1 MCGSRERS
9 EECSISDDTVFNG
22 NPGVGL
28 VKTAHMEFSTHVRER
43 RWTTIAGYG
52 LFVALMVA
60 GYYYN
65 ITFVQLGLIDLGT
78 RLVGMS
84 ETAVS
89 MWMAALAL
97 VTLVV
102 AAVTGITMDRRGWST
117 DLRTKFQL
125 LFGVVCVQFVLTLV
139 APMVRTVPGFGAWIV
154 LASIGLGVGFPVSF
168 SLAIDLVPVP
178 DRGYVAAAITAIA
191 YFLANA
197 IPLSWSVDVFSR
209 LMVAAM
215 APGIVALAVLSFAN
229 LDRLDSL
236 LDALGTQHETYG
248 RGRFCYDDL
257 IRTRSLAFAVPVV
270 LMFGVFFIDSLGF
283 LRIIDTP
290 SLLLSSW
297 QSPEI
302 STRLF
307 IAVAHVVG
315 AVMAGVIYANYSLSR
330 IFLWT
335 FALFALTHVMYT
347 SDLRLAAVFPSIAGD
362 GTSPLNPALYAI
374 AVSFYTTLN
383 FALWPDLSTPES
395 IGTTSAIGI
404 GVAGWLATF
413 SSTALALYFQ
423 AADLTLLSHLNV
435 VQALSL
441 LLLFGLAVGLYVNRM
456 IELARENGG
465 ASA

>member
-1 MCGSRERS
+1 MKLFEY
-9 EECSISDDTVFNG
+9 
-22 NPGVGL
+22 
-28 VKTAHMEFSTHVRER
+28 VREGD
-43 RWTTIAGYG
+43 WSVVAGYG

-84 ETAVS
+84 ETVVS

-102 AAVTGITMDRRGWST
+102 AVVTGVTMDRRGWST
-117 DLRTKFQL
+117 DLRTKLRL
-125 LFGVVCVQFVLTLV
+125 LFGVVCIQFALTLV
-139 APMVRTVPGFGAWIV
+139 APMIRSVPAFGAWIV
-154 LASIGLGVGFPVSF
+154 LASIGLGIGFPVSF
-168 SLAIDLVPVP
+168 SLAIDLVPGP
-178 DRGYVAAAITAIA
+178 DRAYVAAAITAIA
-191 YFLANA
+191 YFFANA
-197 IPLSWSVDVFSR
+197 IPLSWSVDVFSQ
-209 LMVAAM
+209 LMIAAM
-215 APGIVALAVLSFAN
+215 APGVVVLGILSFTSF
-229 LDRLDSL
+229 DRLDAI
-236 LDALGTQHETYG
+236 LDILGKQHERYG
-248 RGRFCYDDL
+248 TGRFCHRTP
-257 IRTRSLAFAVPVV
+257 IRARSLGFAVPVV

-297 QSPEI
+297 QSPDL
-302 STRLF
+302 SMRLF
-307 IAVAHVVG
+307 IAVAHVGG

-335 FALFALTHVMYT
+335 FALFALTHIMYT
-347 SDLRLAAVFPSIAGD
+347 SDLRFAEVFPTIAGD

-383 FALWPDLSTPES
+383 FALWPDLSTSET
-395 IGTTSAIGI
+395 IGTHSAIGI

-441 LLLFGLAVGLYVNRM
+441 LLLFGLAVGLYARRLV
-456 IELARENGG
+456 ELARETGG
-465 ASA
+465 ANV

>member
-1 MCGSRERS
+1 MK
-9 EECSISDDTVFNG
+9 
-22 NPGVGL
+22 L
-28 VKTAHMEFSTHVRER
+28 LAYVREGQ
-43 RWTTIAGYG
+43 WPVVAGYG

-84 ETAVS
+84 ETVVS

-102 AAVTGITMDRRGWST
+102 AVVTGVTMDRRGWST
-117 DLRTKFQL
+117 DLRTKLRL
-125 LFGVVCVQFVLTLV
+125 LFGVVCVQFALTLV
-139 APMVRTVPGFGAWIV
+139 APMIRSVPAFGAWIV
-154 LASIGLGVGFPVSF
+154 LASTGLGVGFPVSF

-209 LMVAAM
+209 LMTTAM
-215 APGIVALAVLSFAN
+215 APGLLVLGVLAFTSF
-229 LDRLDSL
+229 DRLDTI
-236 LDALGTQHETYG
+236 LDTLGEQHERYG
-248 RGRFCYDDL
+248 TGRFCHGGP
-257 IRTRSLAFAVPVV
+257 IQARSLAFAVPVV

-297 QSPEI
+297 QSPEL

-315 AVMAGVIYANYSLSR
+315 AVMAGVIYVNYSLSR

-347 SDLRLAAVFPSIAGD
+347 SDLRFAEVFPTIAGD

-395 IGTTSAIGI
+395 IGTHSAIGI

-423 AADLTLLSHLNV
+423 AAELTLLSHLNV

-441 LLLFGLAVGLYVNRM
+441 LLLFGLAVGLYARRM
-456 IELARENGG
+456 VELARENGG
-465 ASA
+465 IDS

>member
-1 MCGSRERS
+1 
-9 EECSISDDTVFNG
+9 
-22 NPGVGL
+22 
-28 VKTAHMEFSTHVRER
+28 MEFPTHVRRR
-43 RWTTIAGYG
+43 RWMTVAGYG

-78 RLVGMS
+78 RLVGLS

-89 MWMAALAL
+89 AWMATLAL

-102 AAVTGITMDRRGWST
+102 AVATGVTMDRRGWST
-117 DLRTKFQL
+117 HLPTKLRL

-139 APMVRTVPGFGAWIV
+139 APSIRTVPAFGAWIV
-154 LASIGLGVGFPVSF
+154 VASIGLGVGFPVSF
-168 SLAIDLVPVP
+168 SLAVDLVPVP

-197 IPLSWSVDVFSR
+197 IPLSWSIDVFSR
-209 LMVAAM
+209 VMAVAM
-215 APGIVALAVLSFAN
+215 APGVVVLAVLAFAGV
-229 LDRLDSL
+229 DRLDAV
-236 LDALGTQHETYG
+236 LDELGEQSEAFG
-248 RGRFCYDDL
+248 VGRFCHGTPV
-257 IRTRSLAFAVPVV
+257 RARSATFLVPVV

-297 QSPEI
+297 QSPSL

-315 AVMAGVIYANYSLSR
+315 AVMAGIIYANYSLSR
-330 IFLWT
+330 VFLWT

-347 SDLRLAAVFPSIAGD
+347 SDLRFAALFPAIAGD
-362 GTSPLNPALYAI
+362 GSSPLNPALYAI

-383 FALWPDLSTPES
+383 FALWPDLSTPETV
-395 IGTTSAIGI
+395 GTHAAIGI

-423 AADLTLLSHLNV
+423 AAELTLLSHLNV

-441 LLLFGLAVGLYVNRM
+441 LLLFGLAVGLYARRM
-456 IELARENGG
+456 LELARGDGG
-465 ASA
+465 VRA

>member
-1 MCGSRERS
+1 MTLFEY
-9 EECSISDDTVFNG
+9 
-22 NPGVGL
+22 
-28 VKTAHMEFSTHVRER
+28 VREGD
-43 RWTTIAGYG
+43 WSVVAGYG
-52 LFVALMVA
+52 LFVVLMVA

-84 ETAVS
+84 ETVVS

-102 AAVTGITMDRRGWST
+102 AVVTGVTMDRRGWST
-117 DLRTKFQL
+117 DLRTKLRL
-125 LFGVVCVQFVLTLV
+125 LFGVVCVQFALTLV
-139 APMVRTVPGFGAWIV
+139 APMIRSVPVFGAWIV
-154 LASIGLGVGFPVSF
+154 LASIGLGIGFPVSF

-191 YFLANA
+191 YFSANA

-215 APGIVALAVLSFAN
+215 APGVVVLGILSFASF
-229 LDRLDSL
+229 DRLDAT
-236 LDALGTQHETYG
+236 LDTLGKRHERYG
-248 RGRFCYDDL
+248 TGRFCHGTP
-257 IRTRSLAFAVPVV
+257 IQAHSLAFAVPVV

-297 QSPEI
+297 QSPDL

-330 IFLWT
+330 VFVWT

-347 SDLRLAAVFPSIAGD
+347 SDLRVAEVFPAIAGS
-362 GTSPLNPALYAI
+362 GSSPLNPALYAI
-374 AVSFYTTLN
+374 AASFYTTLN
-383 FALWPDLSTPES
+383 FALWPDLSTSET
-395 IGTTSAIGI
+395 IGTHSAIGI

-441 LLLFGLAVGLYVNRM
+441 LLLFGLAVGLYARRM
-456 IELARENGG
+456 AELAREHGG
-465 ASA
+465 ASG

>member
-1 MCGSRERS
+1 
-9 EECSISDDTVFNG
+9 
-22 NPGVGL
+22 
-28 VKTAHMEFSTHVRER
+28 MEFVTYVRKG
-43 RWTTIAGYG
+43 RWTTVSGYV

-78 RLVGMS
+78 RLVGLS

-89 MWMAALAL
+89 TWMAALAL
-97 VTLVV
+97 VTLAV
-102 AAVTGITMDRRGWST
+102 ATVTGVTMDRRGWST
-117 DLRTKFQL
+117 NLRTKLRL
-125 LFGVVCVQFVLTLV
+125 LLGVVCLQFALTLV
-139 APMVRTVPGFGAWIV
+139 APMVRTVPAFGTWIV
-154 LASIGLGVGFPVSF
+154 LASLGLGVGFPVSF

-197 IPLSWSVDVFSR
+197 IPLSWSIDVFSQ

-215 APGIVALAVLSFAN
+215 APGILVLGVLSFVSF
-229 LDRLDSL
+229 DRLDAI
-236 LDALGTQHETYG
+236 LDVLGAQYETYG
-248 RGRFCYDDL
+248 TGRFCHGNL
-257 IRTRSLAFAVPVV
+257 VRARSLAFVVPVV

-297 QSPEI
+297 QSPEL

-307 IAVAHVVG
+307 IAVAHVAG

-330 IFLWT
+330 VFLWT

-347 SDLRLAAVFPSIAGD
+347 SDLRFAAVFPALAGD

-383 FALWPDLSTPES
+383 FALWPDLSTPET
-395 IGTTSAIGI
+395 IGTHSAIGV

-441 LLLFGLAVGLYVNRM
+441 LLLFGLAVGLYVRRM
-456 IELARENGG
+456 VEIAREHGG

>member
-1 MCGSRERS
+1 
-9 EECSISDDTVFNG
+9 
-22 NPGVGL
+22 
-28 VKTAHMEFSTHVRER
+28 MEFSTHVRER
-43 RWTTIAGYG
+43 RWMPVAGYG

-97 VTLVV
+97 VTLAV
-102 AAVTGITMDRRGWST
+102 AAVTGVTMDRRGWST
-117 DLRTKFQL
+117 DLRTKLRL
-125 LFGVVCVQFVLTLV
+125 LFGVVCVQFALTLV
-139 APMVRTVPGFGAWIV
+139 APMVRTVPTFGAWIA

-191 YFLANA
+191 YFFANA
-197 IPLSWSVDVFSR
+197 IPLSWSIDVFSQ
-209 LMVAAM
+209 LMVVAM
-215 APGIVALAVLSFAN
+215 APGIVVLAVLSFVRVN
-229 LDRLDSL
+229 RLDAI
-236 LDALGTQHETYG
+236 LDALGAQHEMYG
-248 RGRFCYDDL
+248 TGRFCHENP
-257 IRTRSLAFAVPVV
+257 IRVRSLAFVVPVV

-297 QSPEI
+297 QSPDG

-330 IFLWT
+330 VFLWT

-347 SDLRLAAVFPSIAGD
+347 SDLRIAEVFPTIAGG

-383 FALWPDLSTPES
+383 FALWPDLSTPET
-395 IGTTSAIGI
+395 IGTHSAIGV

-441 LLLFGLAVGLYVNRM
+441 LLLFGLAVGLYARRM
-456 IELARENGG
+456 VELAREHGG
-465 ASA
+465 VSA

>member
-1 MCGSRERS
+1 MQFTRH
-9 EECSISDDTVFNG
+9 
-22 NPGVGL
+22 L
-28 VKTAHMEFSTHVRER
+28 RER
-43 RWTTIAGYG
+43 RWTTVFGYL

-65 ITFVQLGLIDLGT
+65 ITFVQLGLLDLGT

-89 MWMAALAL
+89 TWMAALAL
-97 VTLVV
+97 ATLVV
-102 AAVTGITMDRRGWST
+102 AVATGVVMDRRGWST
-117 DLRTKFQL
+117 AFRTKL
-125 LFGVVCVQFVLTLV
+125 RILFGVVGVQFLLTLI
-139 APMVRTVPGFGAWIV
+139 APHIRTVPAFGAWIIA
-154 LASIGLGVGFPVSF
+154 ASIGLGVGFPVSF

-191 YFLANA
+191 YFGANA
-197 IPLSWSVDVFSR
+197 IPLSWSIDVFSR
-209 LMVAAM
+209 VMVAAM
-215 APGIVALAVLSFAN
+215 IPGLVVLGLFSFAPV
-229 LDRLDSL
+229 DRIETL
-236 LDALGTQHETYG
+236 LADLGSQYRNFGT
-248 RGRFCYDDL
+248 GRFCHGDPV
-257 IRTRSLAFAVPVV
+257 RTRSLGFLVPVV

-297 QSPEI
+297 QAPDL

-330 IFLWT
+330 MFLWT
-335 FALFALTHVMYT
+335 FALFALTHVLYT
-347 SDLRLAAVFPSIAGD
+347 SDLRLAAVFPGLAQGAS
-362 GTSPLNPALYAI
+362 SPLNPAAYAV

-383 FALWPDLSTPES
+383 FAIWPDLSTAET
-395 IGTTSAIGI
+395 IGTHSAVGI

-413 SSTALALYFQ
+413 ASTALALSLQ
-423 AADLTLLSHLNV
+423 AAETPLLSHLNV

-441 LLLFGLAVGLYVNRM
+441 LLLFGVVVGLYVHRM
-456 IELARENGG
+456 VELVRADGG
-465 ASA
+465 ATA

>member
-1 MCGSRERS
+1 MKLFEYVRAG
-9 EECSISDDTVFNG
+9 DYTV
-22 NPGVGL
+22 V
-28 VKTAHMEFSTHVRER
+28 
-43 RWTTIAGYG
+43 AGYG

-84 ETAVS
+84 ETVVS

-102 AAVTGITMDRRGWST
+102 AVLTGVTMDRRGWST
-117 DLRTKFQL
+117 DLRTRLRL
-125 LFGVVCVQFVLTLV
+125 LFGVVCLQFALTVV
-139 APMVRTVPGFGAWIV
+139 APTIRSVPAFGAWIV

-191 YFLANA
+191 YFVANA
-197 IPLSWSVDVFSR
+197 IPLTWSVDVFSR
-209 LMVAAM
+209 VLVAAM
-215 APGIVALAVLSFAN
+215 GPGLLVLGILSF
-229 LDRLDSL
+229 LHTDRLDTILSIL
-236 LDALGTQHETYG
+236 EGGHETSG
-248 RGRFCYDDL
+248 TGRFCHGTPVE
-257 IRTRSLAFAVPVV
+257 TRSLAFVVPVV

-297 QSPEI
+297 QSPEL
-302 STRLF
+302 STRVF

-347 SDLRLAAVFPSIAGD
+347 SDLRLAAVFPSLARTGP
-362 GTSPLNPALYAI
+362 SPLNPALYAV

-383 FALWPDLSTPES
+383 FALWPDLSTPTS
-395 IGTTSAIGI
+395 IGTHAAIGI

-441 LLLFGLAVGLYVNRM
+441 LLLFGLAVGLYARRLS
-456 IELARENGG
+456 ELARETGG
-465 ASA
+465 TQP

>member
-1 MCGSRERS
+1 M
-9 EECSISDDTVFNG
+9 TV
-22 NPGVGL
+22 
-28 VKTAHMEFSTHVRER
+28 
-43 RWTTIAGYG
+43 AGYG

-78 RLVGMS
+78 RLVGLS

-89 MWMAALAL
+89 TWMAALAL

-102 AAVTGITMDRRGWST
+102 AVATGVTMDRRGWST
-117 DLRTKFQL
+117 SLRTKLRL
-125 LFGVVCVQFVLTLV
+125 LFGVVCVQFALTVV

-197 IPLSWSVDVFSR
+197 IPLSWSIDVFSR
-209 LMVAAM
+209 MMIAAM
-215 APGIVALAVLSFAN
+215 APGILVLGVLSFVSF
-229 LDRLDSL
+229 DRLDATLDSL
-236 LDALGTQHETYG
+236 GSQHETFG
-248 RGRFCYDDL
+248 TGRFC
-257 IRTRSLAFAVPVV
+257 RGEPVRARSLAFAVPVV

-297 QSPEI
+297 QSPDL

-330 IFLWT
+330 VFLWT
-335 FALFALTHVMYT
+335 FALFALTHAVYT
-347 SDLRLAAVFPSIAGD
+347 SDLRFAAMFPAIAGD

-383 FALWPDLSTPES
+383 FALWPDLSTPET
-395 IGTTSAIGI
+395 IGTHSAIGI

-441 LLLFGLAVGLYVNRM
+441 LLLFGLAVGLYARRM
-456 IELARENGG
+456 VELARENGG

>member
-1 MCGSRERS
+1 MQFLSHIRQ
-9 EECSISDDTVFNG
+9 
-22 NPGVGL
+22 
-28 VKTAHMEFSTHVRER
+28 R
-43 RWTTIAGYG
+43 RWTTVSGYV

-78 RLVGMS
+78 RLVRMS

-97 VTLVV
+97 VTLIV
-102 AAVTGITMDRRGWST
+102 AAVTGMTMDRRGWST
-117 DLRTKFQL
+117 NLRTRLRL
-125 LFGVVCVQFVLTLV
+125 LFGVVCVQFALTLI
-139 APMVRTVPGFGAWIV
+139 APMIRTVPAFGAWIV
-154 LASIGLGVGFPVSF
+154 FASIGLGVGFPVSF

-178 DRGYVAAAITAIA
+178 DRGYVAAVITAIA

-197 IPLSWSVDVFSR
+197 IPLSWSVDVFSQ

-215 APGIVALAVLSFAN
+215 APGVLVLGILSFTHI
-229 LDRLDSL
+229 DRLDAI
-236 LDALGTQHETYG
+236 LDTLGAQHETYG
-248 RGRFCYDDL
+248 TGRFCHGEPV
-257 IRTRSLAFAVPVV
+257 RTRSLAFVVPVV

-297 QSPEI
+297 QSPEF

-307 IAVAHVVG
+307 IAVAHVIG

-347 SDLRLAAVFPSIAGD
+347 SDLRFAALFPSIAGD
-362 GTSPLNPALYAI
+362 ETSPLNPALYAV

-383 FALWPDLSTPES
+383 FALWPDLSTSET
-395 IGTTSAIGI
+395 IGTHSAIGI

-423 AADLTLLSHLNV
+423 AAELTLLSHLNV

-441 LLLFGLAVGLYVNRM
+441 LVLFGLAVGLYAKRM
-456 IELARENGG
+456 VELARENRG
-465 ASA
+465 ASV

>member
-1 MCGSRERS
+1 
-9 EECSISDDTVFNG
+9 
-22 NPGVGL
+22 
-28 VKTAHMEFSTHVRER
+28 MEFSTHVRER
-43 RWTTIAGYG
+43 QWMTVAGYG

-78 RLVGMS
+78 RLVGLS

-89 MWMAALAL
+89 VGMAALAL

-102 AAVTGITMDRRGWST
+102 AAVTGVTMDRRGWST
-117 DLRTKFQL
+117 NLRTKLRL

-139 APMVRTVPGFGAWIV
+139 APMVRTVPTFGAWIV
-154 LASIGLGVGFPVSF
+154 LASIGLGIGFPVSF

-197 IPLSWSVDVFSR
+197 IPLSWSVDVFSQV
-209 LMVAAM
+209 LVAAM
-215 APGIVALAVLSFAN
+215 APGIVVLAVLSFISF
-229 LDRLDSL
+229 DRLDAI
-236 LDALGTQHETYG
+236 LDALGAQRETYG
-248 RGRFCYDDL
+248 TGRFCHGEP
-257 IRTRSLAFAVPVV
+257 IRARSLAFAVPVV

-290 SLLLSSW
+290 SLILSSW
-297 QSPEI
+297 QSPDL
-302 STRLF
+302 STRLG

-330 IFLWT
+330 VFLWT

-347 SDLRLAAVFPSIAGD
+347 SDLRIAEVFPTIAGD

-383 FALWPDLSTPES
+383 FALWPDLSTSET
-395 IGTTSAIGI
+395 IGTHSAIGV

-441 LLLFGLAVGLYVNRM
+441 LLLFGLAVGLYARKMV
-456 IELARENGG
+456 ELARENGG

>member
-1 MCGSRERS
+1 MG
-9 EECSISDDTVFNG
+9 I
-22 NPGVGL
+22 
-28 VKTAHMEFSTHVRER
+28 VRNIRQR
-43 RWTTIAGYG
+43 RWTTVAGYV

-78 RLVGMS
+78 RLVGMT
-84 ETAVS
+84 ETTVS

-102 AAVTGITMDRRGWST
+102 AVVTGVTMDRRGWST
-117 DLRTKFQL
+117 DLRTKFRL
-125 LFGVVCVQFVLTLV
+125 LFGVVCVQFALTLV
-139 APMVRTVPGFGAWIV
+139 APMIRTVPAFGAWIV

-197 IPLSWSVDVFSR
+197 VPLSWSIDVFSQ

-215 APGIVALAVLSFAN
+215 APGLLVLAVLSFVSY
-229 LDRLDSL
+229 DRLDDL
-236 LDALGTQHETYG
+236 LDDLGAQHGIYG
-248 RGRFCYDDL
+248 TGRFCHGASV
-257 IRTRSLAFAVPVV
+257 RTRSLTFAVPVV

-297 QSPEI
+297 QSPEL

-347 SDLRLAAVFPSIAGD
+347 SDLRLAAVFPTIAGN
-362 GTSPLNPALYAI
+362 GASPLNPALYAI

-383 FALWPDLSTPES
+383 FALWPDLSTPET
-395 IGTTSAIGI
+395 IGTHSAIGI

-423 AADLTLLSHLNV
+423 AVDLTLLSHLNV

-441 LLLFGLAVGLYVNRM
+441 LLLSGLAVGLYARRM

-465 ASA
+465 ARA

>member
-1 MCGSRERS
+1 ME
-9 EECSISDDTVFNG
+9 
-22 NPGVGL
+22 L
-28 VKTAHMEFSTHVRER
+28 TAHIRER
-43 RWTTIAGYG
+43 RWLPVAGYG

-102 AAVTGITMDRRGWST
+102 AVVTGVTMDRRGWST
-117 DLRTKFQL
+117 DLRTKLRL
-125 LFGVVCVQFVLTLV
+125 LFGVVCLQFALTFV
-139 APMVRTVPGFGAWIV
+139 APMIRTVPAFGAWIV

-191 YFLANA
+191 YFFANA
-197 IPLSWSVDVFSR
+197 IPLDWSVDVFSQV
-209 LMVAAM
+209 MVAAM
-215 APGIVALAVLSFAN
+215 VPGIVVLAGVSFV
-229 LDRLDSL
+229 RVDSL
-236 LDALGTQHETYG
+236 DAILDALGEQHERYG
-248 RGRFCYDDL
+248 TGRFCHSEQ
-257 IRTRSLAFAVPVV
+257 IRARSVAFVVPVV

-297 QSPEI
+297 QSPEF

-315 AVMAGVIYANYSLSR
+315 AVMAGVIYANYSISR

-347 SDLRLAAVFPSIAGD
+347 SDLRIAQLFPAVASG
-362 GTSPLNPALYAI
+362 GTSPLNPALYAV

-383 FALWPDLSTPES
+383 FALWPDLSTPET
-395 IGTTSAIGI
+395 IGTHSAIGV

-423 AADLTLLSHLNV
+423 ESELTLLSHLNV

-441 LLLFGLAVGLYVNRM
+441 LLLFGLAVGLYAKRM
-456 IELARENGG
+456 VTLARENSG
-465 ASA
+465 AGV

>member
-1 MCGSRERS
+1 
-9 EECSISDDTVFNG
+9 
-22 NPGVGL
+22 
-28 VKTAHMEFSTHVRER
+28 MEFDSHVREH
-43 RWTTIAGYG
+43 RWIPVAGYG

-89 MWMAALAL
+89 IWMAALAL

-102 AAVTGITMDRRGWST
+102 AVVTGVTMDRRGWST
-117 DLRTKFQL
+117 DLRTKLRL
-125 LFGVVCVQFVLTLV
+125 LFGVVCLQFALTLV
-139 APMVRTVPGFGAWIV
+139 APMIRTVPGFGAWIV

-191 YFLANA
+191 YFVANA
-197 IPLSWSVDVFSR
+197 IPLSWSIDVFSQ

-215 APGIVALAVLSFAN
+215 APGIVVLAVLSFVRF
-229 LDRLDSL
+229 DRLDSI
-236 LDALGTQHETYG
+236 LDTLGEQHETYG
-248 RGRFCYDDL
+248 TGRFCHGEP
-257 IRTRSLAFAVPVV
+257 IQAQSFAFVVPVV
-270 LMFGVFFIDSLGF
+270 LMFGVFFLDSLGF

-297 QSPEI
+297 QSPDL

-330 IFLWT
+330 VFLWT

-347 SDLRLAAVFPSIAGD
+347 SDLRIAEVFPTIAS

-383 FALWPDLSTPES
+383 FALWPDLSTPET
-395 IGTTSAIGI
+395 IGTHSAIGI

-441 LLLFGLAVGLYVNRM
+441 LLLFGLAVGLYARRM
-456 IELARENGG
+456 VELARETGG
-465 ASA
+465 TSA

>member
-1 MCGSRERS
+1 
-9 EECSISDDTVFNG
+9 
-22 NPGVGL
+22 
-28 VKTAHMEFSTHVRER
+28 
-43 RWTTIAGYG
+43 
-52 LFVALMVA
+52 MVA

-78 RLVGMS
+78 RLVGMT

-97 VTLVV
+97 VTLLV
-102 AAVTGITMDRRGWST
+102 AAVTGLTMDRSGWST
-117 DLRTKFQL
+117 DLRTKLRL
-125 LFGVVCVQFVLTLV
+125 LFGVVCVQFALTLV
-139 APMVRTVPGFGAWIV
+139 APTIRTVPAFGAWIV
-154 LASIGLGVGFPVSF
+154 FASVGLGVGFPVSF

-197 IPLSWSVDVFSR
+197 ISLSWSVDVFSR
-209 LMVAAM
+209 VLVAAM
-215 APGIVALAVLSFAN
+215 APGLLLLGVLSFASF
-229 LDRLDSL
+229 DRLDAV
-236 LDALGTQHETYG
+236 LDALGAQHERYG
-248 RGRFCYDDL
+248 TGRFCRGEP
-257 IRTRSLAFAVPVV
+257 IRARNLAFVVPVV

-297 QSPEI
+297 QSPDL

-307 IAVAHVVG
+307 IAAAHVVG

-347 SDLRLAAVFPSIAGD
+347 SDLRFAAVFPAIAGN
-362 GTSPLNPALYAI
+362 GTSPLNPASYAV

-383 FALWPDLSTPES
+383 FALWPDLSTPQT
-395 IGTTSAIGI
+395 IGTHSAIGI

-423 AADLTLLSHLNV
+423 ATELTLLSHLNV

-441 LLLFGLAVGLYVNRM
+441 LLLFGLAVGLYARRM
-456 IELARENGG
+456 VELARGDGG

>member
-1 MCGSRERS
+1 
-9 EECSISDDTVFNG
+9 
-22 NPGVGL
+22 
-28 VKTAHMEFSTHVRER
+28 VKLFEYVQEGDWSVV
-43 RWTTIAGYG
+43 AGYG
-52 LFVALMVA
+52 LFVALMIA

-84 ETAVS
+84 ETVVS

-102 AAVTGITMDRRGWST
+102 AVVTGVTMDRRGWST
-117 DLRTKFQL
+117 DLRTKLRL
-125 LFGVVCVQFVLTLV
+125 LFGVVCIQFALTLV
-139 APMVRTVPGFGAWIV
+139 APMIRSVPAFGAWIV

-178 DRGYVAAAITAIA
+178 DRGYVAAAVTAIA
-191 YFLANA
+191 YFFANA
-197 IPLSWSVDVFSR
+197 IPLSWSVDVFSQ

-215 APGIVALAVLSFAN
+215 APGVVVLGILSFTSF
-229 LDRLDSL
+229 DRLDAI
-236 LDALGTQHETYG
+236 LDILGKQHERYG
-248 RGRFCYDDL
+248 TGRFCHGTP
-257 IRTRSLAFAVPVV
+257 IQARSLAFAVPVV

-297 QSPEI
+297 QSPDL

-330 IFLWT
+330 VFLWT

-347 SDLRLAAVFPSIAGD
+347 SDLRIAEVFPGIAGS

-383 FALWPDLSTPES
+383 FALWPDLSTPAS
-395 IGTTSAIGI
+395 IGTHSAIGI

-441 LLLFGLAVGLYVNRM
+441 LLLFGLAVGLYARRM
-456 IELARENGG
+456 VELARETGG
-465 ASA
+465 ANA